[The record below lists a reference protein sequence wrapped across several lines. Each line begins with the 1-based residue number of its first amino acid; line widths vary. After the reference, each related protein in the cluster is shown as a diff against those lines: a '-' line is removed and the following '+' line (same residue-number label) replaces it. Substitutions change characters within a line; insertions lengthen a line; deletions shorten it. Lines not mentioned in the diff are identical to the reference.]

1 MSFEDVRTDCTCLG
15 NGTCTAPCC
24 YQHKPYFTA
33 GATGGFGL
41 HITTGFGALADPLLS
56 GAETTPQCAKSAN
69 GAVDATPANG
79 CTHSVVG
86 TRGKQVWCDICG
98 TRWTRPSDTSP
109 PGKPSSGAVDAT
121 PANGGQEPPQAGE
134 ASTDR
139 DPVTRPA
146 HYALSPEPLDVIE
159 AWGLGY
165 HEGNVVKYV
174 TRWRRK
180 NGVEDL
186 RKAAE
191 YLRRLIALVDQ

>member
-1 MSFEDVRTDCTCLG
+1 MSFEDVRTDCMCLG
-15 NGTCTAPCC
+15 HGTCTAPCC
-24 YQHKPYFTA
+24 YQHKPYLTA

-41 HITTGFGALADPLLS
+41 KITTGFGGLADPLPS
-56 GAETTPQCAKSAN
+56 GAETTPQCEKSASDSPS
-69 GAVDATPANG
+69 GKVDATPA
-79 CTHSVVG
+79 S
-86 TRGKQVWCDICG
+86 
-98 TRWTRPSDTSP
+98 
-109 PGKPSSGAVDAT
+109 
-121 PANGGQEPPQAGE
+121 GGQEPPQAGE

-165 HEGNVVKYV
+165 HEGNVVKYI

-191 YLRRLIALVDQ
+191 YLRRLIALAESSG